1 MKRMASRQLG
11 PPRRIF
17 DIKASRQKAATVG
30 RVGSSRNAFTL
41 LELMIAVAILVVVI
55 IATSQIFGTVGKVA
69 ALGEATADVLQEAA
83 AIERQIRADI
93 ERLSSEGIFAIRCV
107 NVRNGI
113 HLDNGGPLIN
123 PLLPEDAI
131 IRADQLVF
139 FTNGIQGIQ
148 TYRQGA
154 GTNHKGQGTA
164 ARIYYGH
171 AFQIPGARAV
181 EGSDPI
187 LARDPIV
194 DLNNPLVPWYYSTAR
209 YGMVK
214 TKFFPNV
221 SDEEYTTLPGG
232 GFKASQPTAQ
242 EWLLARQ
249 AILLVDDGGSEVV
262 YLNNNRSAY
271 TIADA
276 VVRNGRVDAAASQ
289 LNDIRNEITLLPNG
303 NFREWYDPSGAGTF
317 RDQRTVIADNVLFYP
332 RAERIAPSMH
342 RVDQA
347 LTNNVLGSGCSS
359 FIVDW
364 TYEDGVGFKE
374 SPNSQHVYK
383 GVNIRSDREQPWFG
397 LDADFNGDGNLDRGV
412 SFYQDE
418 IWWDMAQTMP
428 VYNSGPVPD
437 NNIEQLEDTGTND
450 LQIYQAFFGYNQSQ
464 PFNDSGFLDSTL
476 GYTPWPSAIRITM
489 VLHDPKSKL
498 ENGRVVQFVIN
509 LPKRAQ

>member
-1 MKRMASRQLG
+1 MKKMASRRG
-11 PPRRIF
+11 
-17 DIKASRQKAATVG
+17 
-30 RVGSSRNAFTL
+30 FTL

-93 ERLSSEGIFAIRCV
+93 ERLSSEGVFAIRCV
-107 NVRNGI
+107 SVRNGI
-113 HLDNGGPLIN
+113 HFGAGGPLLN
-123 PLLPEDAI
+123 PLLPENAI

-154 GTNHKGQGTA
+154 GSNHKGQGTA

-171 AFQIPGARAV
+171 AFQIPGAGAV
-181 EGSDPI
+181 DDNNKP
-187 LARDPIV
+187 RDPIV
-194 DLNNPLVPWYYSTAR
+194 DLNNPIVPWYYSTDR
-209 YGMVK
+209 YQMVR
-214 TKFFPNV
+214 TDFSSTNSYDPEI
-221 SDEEYTTLPGG
+221 DG
-232 GFKASQPTAQ
+232 GFIVSQPTAQ
-242 EWLLARQ
+242 EWLLSRQ
-249 AILLVDDGGSEVV
+249 AILLVDDDGDPPDSITKTRF
-262 YLNNNRSAY
+262 LNNNISAY
-271 TIADA
+271 WIDDA
-276 VVRNGRVDAAASQ
+276 VIRNGRVDAAASQ

-303 NFREWYDPSGAGTF
+303 NFREWYASGASF
-317 RDQRTVIADNVLFYP
+317 FMDQRTVIADQVLFYP
-332 RAERIAPSMH
+332 RAERVAPGMH
-342 RVDQA
+342 RIDQA

-364 TYEDGVGFKE
+364 TYEDGVGYVE
-374 SPNSQHVYK
+374 QTNPLSPALF
-383 GVNIRSDREQPWFG
+383 GVVIDSSREQPWFG

-412 SFYQDE
+412 LFYDADPSDR
-418 IWWDMAQTMP
+418 WWTPAATIDP
-428 VYNSGPVPD
+428 ENVEELVID
-437 NNIEQLEDTGTND
+437 NQD
-450 LQIYQAFFGYNQSQ
+450 LQVYEAFFGYNQSQ
-464 PFNDSGFLDSTL
+464 ALNNIGVVDSTL